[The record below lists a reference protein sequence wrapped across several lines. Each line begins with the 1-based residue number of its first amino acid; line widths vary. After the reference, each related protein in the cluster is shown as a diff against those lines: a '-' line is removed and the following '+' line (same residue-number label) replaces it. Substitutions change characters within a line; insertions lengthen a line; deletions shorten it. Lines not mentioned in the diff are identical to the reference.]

1 MLVGFLSSILWFAGC
16 FIVGAI
22 IGGILGDFVGEIVCF
37 VDDIICLLPIPKIFS
52 RIIFIVGSSVLVYLF
67 CDEGWFW
74 GLAAWWGFYIYCV
87 HYAQEVTGGDDEDL

>member
-1 MLVGFLSSILWFAGC
+1 MLVRFLSTLLCFAAC

-22 IGGILGDFVGEIVCF
+22 IGGILGNILGEVVCF
-37 VDDIICLLPIPKIFS
+37 IDDIICLIPIPKILS
-52 RIIFIVGSSVLVYLF
+52 RIIVIVGSSVLVYIF

-87 HYAQEVTGGDDEDL
+87 HYAQEAAGGDDEDL